1 MPPRQRNTGIAA
13 TVVAC
18 IIFILPFGF
27 IALTAVMTK
36 SQASFRRFSIPVE
49 WHFLQNFLDVLS
61 TRNDMILR
69 AYFNFTLITFGAVT
83 MLILFGAMVGFIL
96 QRRQSAWTLVIYAG
110 VLIGLII
117 LPAVVPTIWVMQG
130 LGLFK
135 TIQGMIFI
143 QVA

>member
-1 MPPRQRNTGIAA
+1 
-13 TVVAC
+13 
-18 IIFILPFGF
+18 
-27 IALTAVMTK
+27 
-36 SQASFRRFSIPVE
+36 
-49 WHFLQNFLDVLS
+49 
-61 TRNDMILR
+61 MILR

-96 QRRQSAWTLVIYAG
+96 QRRQSAWTRVIYAG